1 MTPDEVLAF
10 HEMSTECGSG
20 AWPVPVMVTE
30 AGEFVALLTKLTLP
44 LAAPE
49 ICGAKLTF
57 TVLVAPA
64 AIASGKVIPLMV

>member
-1 MTPDEVLAF
+1 
-10 HEMSTECGSG
+10 
-20 AWPVPVMVTE
+20 MVTV

-57 TVLVAPA
+57 TVLLAPA
-64 AIASGKVIPLMV
+64 AIANGNVTPLML